1 MEHCGL
7 AGFKAREH
15 QEGEEKGGIYTDQQ
29 VKTVR
34 ATWTTVAQSLSC
46 GLPRLL
52 GEQRTQERRCRSRC
66 CRPQKP
72 DKHTSAHMD
81 GNSGQREAAAEEQDS
96 KIWNHFTD
104 K

>member
-7 AGFKAREH
+7 ADFKAKEH
-15 QEGEEKGGIYTDQQ
+15 LEGEEKGGVHMDQQ

-34 ATWTTVAQSLSC
+34 ATWSTVAQSLSC
-46 GLPRLL
+46 GSPRLL
-52 GEQRTQERRCRSRC
+52 GEQRAQERKYPSRC
-66 CRPQKP
+66 CRQQKP
-72 DKHTSAHMD
+72 DKHTFAHMD

-96 KIWNHFTD
+96 KIWNHFID